1 MRKEQTHR
9 VVENGNPKKMEPSEK
24 MRCITPTYPQSKLTS
39 NLNDYGKKGSIMFA
53 VSRSCKRSA
62 DLPC

>member
-24 MRCITPTYPQSKLTS
+24 MRCITPT
-39 NLNDYGKKGSIMFA
+39 NLEWLVNLVVNDYQKKESID
-53 VSRSCKRSA
+53 RNQQG
-62 DLPC
+62 L